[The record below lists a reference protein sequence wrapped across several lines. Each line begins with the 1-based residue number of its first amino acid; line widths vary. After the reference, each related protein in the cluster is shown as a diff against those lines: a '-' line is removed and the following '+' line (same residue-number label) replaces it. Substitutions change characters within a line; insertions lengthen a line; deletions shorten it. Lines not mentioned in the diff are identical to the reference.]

1 MYSQNDE
8 TGVLE
13 VLETKVFFAAQPW
26 WEGLYRIFKK
36 FSPRILQFSGGI
48 SVSFLKIKRVTNL

>member
-13 VLETKVFFAAQPW
+13 VLEIKMFFTAQAW
-26 WEGLYRIFKK
+26 WEDLY
-36 FSPRILQFSGGI
+36 
-48 SVSFLKIKRVTNL
+48 LKIRVKGNRKL